1 MSAETRIRA
10 LFTKAD
16 IRVDGD
22 RPWDVQVHNP
32 QLYSRVLVQGS
43 VGLGEAYMDGW
54 WDCERLDHFF
64 TRLLRFDH
72 EIPLG
77 IPVVIDF
84 IRSWFT
90 NRQTQVRSKQ
100 VADRHYN
107 LGNDL
112 YIRMLDRNMQYT
124 CAYWKDAQH
133 LDDAQENKLD
143 LICRKLYLEPG
154 MRVLELGG
162 GFGGLARYIAA
173 NRGCEVVSYNIAAE
187 QVKYAREICDGLPVE
202 IVHAD
207 YRTATGTFD
216 RVVSIGLCEH
226 VGPKN
231 YRSFLELAHDRM
243 TDEGIFL
250 LHTIGNMTTRR
261 VSDPWI
267 RKYIFPEG
275 HLPSPAQMGDAMD
288 GLFAMED
295 WHNFGPD
302 YARTL
307 MAWHQNFAEHWDE
320 LKSNFDDRFYRMW
333 SYYLL
338 ACAGGFRSRRLQLWQ
353 LVLSKGLPEGYVP
366 VR

>member
-1 MSAETRIRA
+1 MSAESRIRA

-22 RPWDVQVHNP
+22 RPWDVQVHNSL
-32 QLYSRVLVQGS
+32 LYARVLVQGS
-43 VGLGEAYMDGW
+43 LGLGEAYLDGW
-54 WDCERLDHFF
+54 WDCERLDEFF
-64 TRLLRFDH
+64 TRLLRFDQQT
-72 EIPLG
+72 PKG

-84 IRSWFT
+84 IRSWLS
-90 NRQTQVRSKQ
+90 NRQTAGRSRQ

-107 LGNDL
+107 LGNEL
-112 YIRMLDRNMQYT
+112 YRRMLDKNMQYT
-124 CAYWKDAQH
+124 CAYWKDSDN
-133 LDDAQENKLD
+133 LDDAQEAKLD
-143 LICRKLYLEPG
+143 LVCRKLYLEPG

-173 NRGCEVVSYNIAAE
+173 ERGCDVVSYNIADE
-187 QVKYAREICDGLPVE
+187 QVKYAREICRGLPVE

-226 VGPKN
+226 VGPRN
-231 YRSFLELAHDRM
+231 YRDFLNLAHERM
-243 TDEGIFL
+243 TDDGMFL

-275 HLPSPAQMGDAMD
+275 HLPSPAQIGDAMD

-302 YARTL
+302 YYRTL
-307 MAWHQNFAEHWDE
+307 MAWNDNFNQHWDE
-320 LKSNFDDRFYRMW
+320 FKDRFDERFYRMW

-353 LVLSKGLPEGYVP
+353 LVLTKGLAEGYVP